1 MFILLME
8 CEIKHRTMN
17 QGFHDNTYLE
27 YCYTQWY
34 QMPYVPP
41 LSVYEMIIEA
51 GADINKR

>member
-1 MFILLME
+1 ME